1 MDKTCFLDIALH
13 PEAHK
18 KLSDN
23 FIMSKSE
30 KDLPNADVA
39 VVYSPDPAWNISGF
53 KKLKLITCHASNR
66 DFTDRCTKNGI
77 TVFEST
83 RIWRTVAEH
92 TVALLLSA
100 IRDIPE
106 ANNDVKNGLWKNNED
121 LKIKH
126 SGLDMHGKIVG
137 IWGLGKIGRHIAVM
151 MKGFGVTVIY
161 NDIIRLSPEGEYEL
175 NVIFKNTDEFFASV
189 DYLLAALPLNG
200 HTKGIMNENIFA
212 KIKKSIVLI
221 NTARAGLIEEKVL
234 KQAFENGKVFAC
246 ALDVLWNEA
255 SIQPGWIKDN
265 PKIIT
270 VPHLGGST
278 MECDMELV
286 EKALDLFNNPVGYCR
301 LTSIGL

>member
-13 PEAHK
+13 PRAHK
-18 KLSDN
+18 ILNDN
-23 FIMSKSE
+23 FIISESE

-39 VVYSPDPAWNISGF
+39 VVYSPDPVWDISGL
-53 KKLKLITCHASNR
+53 KKLKLITCHASDRNFTNR
-66 DFTDRCTKNGI
+66 CIKNGI

-92 TVALLLSA
+92 TVALLLST

-106 ANNDVKNGLWKNNED
+106 ANNDVKSGLWRNNEN

-126 SGLDMHGKIVG
+126 SGFDMYGKIIG
-137 IWGLGKIGRHIAVM
+137 IWGLGKIGRHIAIM

-161 NDIIRLSPEGEYEL
+161 NDIIRLSPEREYEL
-175 NVIFKNTDEFFASV
+175 NVIFKDTDEFFSSV
-189 DYLLAALPLNG
+189 DYLLVTLPLSE
-200 HTKGIMNENIFA
+200 HTKGIMNENIFN

-234 KQAFENGKVFAC
+234 EQAFENGKVFAC

-255 SIQPGWIKDN
+255 SIQPDWIKNN

-270 VPHLGGST
+270 APHLGGST

-286 EKALDLFNNPVGYCR
+286 EKTLMICKK
-301 LTSIGL
+301 